1 MEEQE
6 YMSAKLYVGGLSSN
20 TSEAELN
27 ALFSQ
32 AGEVLSCN
40 LIKDRETNQ
49 SRGFAFVEM
58 ASDAAAQQAIS
69 QFNGYELGG
78 RNLNVNEA
86 REKTPRSGGGGRG
99 DFGGRSGGFGGRSG
113 GRY

>member
-1 MEEQE
+1 
-6 YMSAKLYVGGLSSN
+6 MSAKLYVGGLSSN
-20 TSEAELN
+20 TGEDQLN

-40 LIKDRETNQ
+40 LIRDRDTNQ

-58 ASDAAAQQAIS
+58 ASAAAAQQAIT
-69 QFNGYELGG
+69 QFNGYQLDG

-86 REKTPRSGGGGRG
+86 REKSPRSGGGG
-99 DFGGRSGGFGGRSG
+99 GRSGGGGGFGGR
-113 GRY
+113 RY